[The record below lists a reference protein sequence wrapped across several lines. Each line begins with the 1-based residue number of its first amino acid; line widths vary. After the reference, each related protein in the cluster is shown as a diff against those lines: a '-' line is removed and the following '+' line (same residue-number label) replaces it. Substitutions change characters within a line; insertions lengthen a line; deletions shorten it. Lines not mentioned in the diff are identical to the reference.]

1 MKKPVYILLY
11 VSMLLP
17 GIAVAQTSTE
27 NYVMTETMLNANGT
41 NSMKAVQYYN
51 GLGYPTVGVA
61 TTGDDG
67 QTAYTL
73 TTYDGEGR
81 EECTYLPVARDL
93 SLAYK
98 TSSTIISDSRS
109 FYANDN
115 TAYNRNHY
123 DGLDRVLSTELPGQA
138 WRSADKR
145 NTTTYEANQSA
156 DKVKC
161 YTVSSTGTTLTLQSQ
176 NYPAGELSKETGKD
190 ADGKTTVTFKDLQG
204 RVILQRTAGNQD
216 TYYVYDDI
224 GHLRFVLPPAFQ
236 SSDNNP
242 QKAIFRYEY
251 RYDGRGRVTT
261 KILPGAEYISYGYDA
276 ADRTFCIQ
284 DAMMRKAGKYRF
296 ILYDPLGRVAIQGL
310 CTSYTPLNSSQLAM
324 AIYEKS
330 QAGFLGT
337 GYTVSGILSSALEN
351 PTLEVVNYYDD
362 YDFVTKNRN
371 SRFSELSVSTSVDQ
385 TGQLTGTTMLTG
397 NGEWVSQ
404 VMAYDLRGNLVAS
417 KSRELKRGTTDRI
430 VTRSN
435 TYSFT
440 NNPQTSTS
448 TVGVGYGGNLTLTE
462 TYAYNSKNDK
472 KQSHTLYVAHG
483 NAAVSAST
491 HYAYNALGQLQTIT
505 RPLSGSGLKTVGYTY
520 DLHGWLTSITTGSFC
535 EELFYTNGPGT
546 AYYNGNI
553 SSIRWKDNSQSAK
566 RGEGDALGSNTGR
579 YSESMSYDANGN
591 ITSLT
596 RYGKGTLMDN
606 LTISYT
612 GNQPTSVSESA
623 SDNNTSGS
631 FEYKKANGSGYI
643 FNANGA
649 LVADKSRGIAY
660 ITYDLNNNPK
670 QIYFTNGSVTKY
682 VYSASGQKLRAVH
695 YTAKPNITRTWGE
708 KPAEL
713 TVAQILLA
721 DSTDYLMGGSLT
733 MFYYYNQDHL
743 GNIREVVNESGTVQ
757 QVTNYY
763 PFGAPYA
770 DASASTNSDFQPYK
784 YNGKE
789 LDKMH
794 GLNSYDYGA
803 RQHDPIL
810 CRWDRIDPL
819 CEKYYSMSPYNYC
832 GNSPINNI
840 DPDGK
845 KKHNWIKGSGRDN
858 NASSQ
863 KRYENRYGNR
873 FVQVWAHGNKESIR
887 GKATGIEVEIDY
899 YAPRIKG
906 GGYYHSRSRESKIV
920 TDAGELSNLLNKYD
934 QDWSTA
940 SSGQAILILHSCATS
955 EFAQEISGAKEFQD
969 VIIIAPTENVH
980 TSSNGDERIAT
991 TINEKTGEEIEGI
1004 WEVFQNGKPLLDES
1018 GKPITYPSNS
1028 QVGTKGFEYGF

>member
-566 RGEGDALGSNTGR
+566 RGGR

-733 MFYYYNQDHL
+733 MTDNFAFYYYNQDHL

>member
-566 RGEGDALGSNTGR
+566 RGYKFSYDTA
-579 YSESMSYDANGN
+579 MSYDANGN

-733 MFYYYNQDHL
+733 MYNRQL
-743 GNIREVVNESGTVQ
+743 CILLLQSGPFREYPRSSKRKRYSTAGYKLLSLRCSIRRCIC
-757 QVTNYY
+757 
-763 PFGAPYA
+763 
-770 DASASTNSDFQPYK
+770 
-784 YNGKE
+784 
-789 LDKMH
+789 LDKF
-794 GLNSYDYGA
+794 
-803 RQHDPIL
+803 
-810 CRWDRIDPL
+810 
-819 CEKYYSMSPYNYC
+819 
-832 GNSPINNI
+832 
-840 DPDGK
+840 
-845 KKHNWIKGSGRDN
+845 
-858 NASSQ
+858 
-863 KRYENRYGNR
+863 R
-873 FVQVWAHGNKESIR
+873 FPTLQIQWQ
-887 GKATGIEVEIDY
+887 GI
-899 YAPRIKG
+899 G
-906 GGYYHSRSRESKIV
+906 
-920 TDAGELSNLLNKYD
+920 
-934 QDWSTA
+934 
-940 SSGQAILILHSCATS
+940 
-955 EFAQEISGAKEFQD
+955 
-969 VIIIAPTENVH
+969 
-980 TSSNGDERIAT
+980 
-991 TINEKTGEEIEGI
+991 
-1004 WEVFQNGKPLLDES
+1004 
-1018 GKPITYPSNS
+1018 
-1028 QVGTKGFEYGF
+1028 